1 MEIFNEISLS
11 IYVIAACIFTAV
23 FLLVKSIGSAV
34 ASSLGLYQSQFT
46 ESAEVELSDLFIFSD
61 PKRLFV
67 LNVLAFFVVPSLVHL
82 LWQIWVV
89 TGGVAIVFLLLPP
102 FIYKSLRKGRLKKFE
117 AQLPDAYMMISS
129 SLQAGASFNLALAD
143 MVERAPSPLAQEFGL
158 LLKKIKLGVSLEDGL
173 LEMEERL
180 PIDSFIMAS
189 SAIRISKEVGGN
201 LVTTIESMA
210 DTLRRKKTM
219 EGKIES
225 LTAQGKVQGKF
236 MAGLPIVLGLILSTL
251 EPEAMKQLVTTSS
264 GIAVLV
270 VLVVMEAVGFFFI
283 NKITTIDV

>member
-1 MEIFNEISLS
+1 MEMFNEISLS

-102 FIYKSLRKGRLKKFE
+102 SIYKSLRKGRLKKFE

>member
-1 MEIFNEISLS
+1 MEFFNEISFS
-11 IYVIAACIFTAV
+11 IYIIAACIFAAV
-23 FLLVKSIGSAV
+23 FLLVKAIGSSV
-34 ASSLGLYQSQFT
+34 ASSLALYQSQFT
-46 ESAEVELSDLFIFSD
+46 ESAEVELSDLFIFAD
-61 PKRLFV
+61 PKKMFV
-67 LNVLAFFVVPSLVHL
+67 LNVVTFFVVPTLVHM
-82 LWQIWVV
+82 LWQIWIV
-89 TGGVAIVFLLLPP
+89 TGGVAVALLFVPP
-102 FIYKSLRKGRLKKFE
+102 FVYRSLRSGRLKKFE

-158 LLKKIKLGVSLEDGL
+158 LLKKIKLGVALEDGL
-173 LEMEERL
+173 LEMEERIPL
-180 PIDSFIMAS
+180 DSFIMAS

-236 MAGLPIVLGLILSTL
+236 MAGLPILIGVILSMM
-251 EPEAMKQLVTTSS
+251 EPEAMSQLVTTST
-264 GIAVLV
+264 GIAILV
-270 VLVVMEAVGFFFI
+270 GLVVMEAIGFFII
-283 NKITTIDV
+283 NKITSIDV

>member
-1 MEIFNEISLS
+1 MEYLSEISFS
-11 IYVIAACIFTAV
+11 IYLIAACIFAAV
-23 FLLVKSIGSAV
+23 FLLVKAIGSTV
-34 ASSLGLYQSQFT
+34 ASSLVLYQSQFT
-46 ESAEVELSDLFIFSD
+46 ESAEVELSDLFIFAD
-61 PKRLFV
+61 PKKMFV
-67 LNVLAFFVVPSLVHL
+67 LNVVTFFVVPTLVHM
-82 LWQIWVV
+82 LWQIWIL
-89 TGGVAIVFLLLPP
+89 TGGVAVALLFVPP
-102 FIYKSLRKGRLKKFE
+102 LLYKRLRNARLQKFE

-158 LLKKIKLGVSLEDGL
+158 LLKKIKLGVALEDGL

-180 PIDSFIMAS
+180 PLDSFIMAS

-236 MAGLPIVLGLILSTL
+236 MAGLPILIGFILTFM
-251 EPEAMKQLVTTSS
+251 EPEAMKQLVTTST
-264 GIAVLV
+264 GIAILV
-270 VLVVMEAVGFFFI
+270 GLVTMEGIGFFII
-283 NKITTIDV
+283 NKITSIDV

>member
-102 FIYKSLRKGRLKKFE
+102 SIYKSLRKGRLKKFE